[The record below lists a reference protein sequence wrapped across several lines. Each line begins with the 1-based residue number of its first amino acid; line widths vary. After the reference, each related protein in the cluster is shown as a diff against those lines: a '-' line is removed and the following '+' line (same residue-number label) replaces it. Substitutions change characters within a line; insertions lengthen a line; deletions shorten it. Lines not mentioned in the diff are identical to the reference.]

1 MAESWRPSRTR
12 PPDAGETLRRGRA
25 RSRPQSPPEGE
36 RMRTEPSAGPGPQ
49 DPRLR
54 KVTAIVAVGAL
65 EKVLQRLRD
74 LLVPGISVM

>member
-1 MAESWRPSRTR
+1 
-12 PPDAGETLRRGRA
+12 
-25 RSRPQSPPEGE
+25 
-36 RMRTEPSAGPGPQ
+36 MRTEPSAGPGPQ